1 MDMQLIKYLLSDYRL
16 VVLKTFTLNIFFAI
30 MFSGVFGSK
39 DATAIAT
46 YSKSKK
52 RDRFFLI
59 IHYMYV

>member
-1 MDMQLIKYLLSDYRL
+1 M
-16 VVLKTFTLNIFFAI
+16 FFAI

-39 DATAIAT
+39 DVTAIAT

-52 RDRFFLI
+52 RDRFFLK

>member
-16 VVLKTFTLNIFFAI
+16 VVLKIFTLNIFFAI
-30 MFSGVFGSK
+30 MFRGAFGSK
-39 DATAIAT
+39 DVTAIAT

-52 RDRFFLI
+52 RDRFFLK